1 MIISSFVVAN
11 ITNKMTKLTSNI
23 AICFLLPICMKFMKT
38 SRTYI
43 KILLALQ
50 QEVRIYAGVR
60 LQVDVGN
67 RQAKKIF
74 QSVGELLWKKT

>member
-1 MIISSFVVAN
+1 
-11 ITNKMTKLTSNI
+11 MTKLTSNI

-74 QSVGELLWKKT
+74 QSVGELL

>member
-1 MIISSFVVAN
+1 
-11 ITNKMTKLTSNI
+11 
-23 AICFLLPICMKFMKT
+23 MKT

-74 QSVGELLWKKT
+74 QSVGELL